1 MDKRIKALYIF
12 TISAILAV
20 STMHCW
26 WLCKQYKYTYTNY
39 ADKLYN
45 RVIGVMEQEFD
56 IRRNSGKI
64 NNISLVTNSQIK
76 ARSGNQG
83 NHLVWV
89 FDIYAADENKYPI
102 KDSCDSKSIVSLY
115 NSERHPD
122 GIIKYHFEVENQ
134 NNEHDV
140 YKALSRFQA
149 DLLNPFSLKQ
159 LAELLKKEKIYV
171 TRMDIEQ
178 RDTMVWA
185 PEAIFSP
192 SFFNPRMEIAY
203 PYDNLEGQLVRIDFK
218 ISVSPIIKE
227 MSLTLMATFLVTIIL
242 ASCLV
247 AQIKTI
253 RRMRKIE
260 FLRKEFINTMIHE
273 LKRPI
278 STLKMCVS
286 FMKNDKLMQD
296 TESKNAII
304 SDSYNELDNL
314 SSYFAKLRDM
324 TFDEISEIPLTFSSF
339 SLHQTINDCIAKLNL
354 PGDKTVNF
362 KITGDQDV
370 FITADRM
377 HLSNI
382 ISNLLENSIKYSK
395 KVVNIEIGYQI
406 TEKAIVINVTDDGIG
421 IPVSDIKYIFDKFYR
436 SRKIL
441 NDDIPGLGLG
451 LSYVKLLIE
460 AHNGKVQVQSEEG
473 RGSTFIITI
482 PQNKTT
488 L

>member
-1 MDKRIKALYIF
+1 
-12 TISAILAV
+12 
-20 STMHCW
+20 
-26 WLCKQYKYTYTNY
+26 
-39 ADKLYN
+39 
-45 RVIGVMEQEFD
+45 
-56 IRRNSGKI
+56 
-64 NNISLVTNSQIK
+64 
-76 ARSGNQG
+76 
-83 NHLVWV
+83 
-89 FDIYAADENKYPI
+89 
-102 KDSCDSKSIVSLY
+102 
-115 NSERHPD
+115 
-122 GIIKYHFEVENQ
+122 
-134 NNEHDV
+134 
-140 YKALSRFQA
+140 
-149 DLLNPFSLKQ
+149 
-159 LAELLKKEKIYV
+159 
-171 TRMDIEQ
+171 
-178 RDTMVWA
+178 
-185 PEAIFSP
+185 
-192 SFFNPRMEIAY
+192 
-203 PYDNLEGQLVRIDFK
+203 
-218 ISVSPIIKE
+218 
-227 MSLTLMATFLVTIIL
+227 
-242 ASCLV
+242 
-247 AQIKTI
+247 
-253 RRMRKIE
+253 MR
-260 FLRKEFINTMIHE
+260 
-273 LKRPI
+273 
-278 STLKMCVS
+278 
-286 FMKNDKLMQD
+286 NDKLMQD

-324 TFDEISEIPLTFSSF
+324 TFDEISEIPLTLSSF

-395 KVVNIEIGYQI
+395 KIVNIEIGYQI